1 MAESKQARKT
11 PLTTIA
17 LSQEMADK
25 LDKLLKEQYQ
35 GMKRKEFLEGAIEY
49 FERTG
54 YPLHVDQI
62 DYTPLEQL
70 TGRLEESAAKIEEE
84 NAIRQRL
91 LTLFEDIKNKQLAL
105 PSGEMVQKVHTD
117 NASLQAE
124 LTLTKQ
130 KLKSAIIELE
140 RCSSGLFTKPNKA
153 VIEDLKL

>member
-54 YPLHVDQI
+54 YPLNVDQI
-62 DYTPLEQL
+62 DLTPLEQL
-70 TGRLEESAAKIEEE
+70 TDRLKVSAERIEEE
-84 NAIRQRL
+84 NVIRQRL
-91 LTLFEDIKNKQLAL
+91 LNMFEDIRSKQLAL
-105 PSGEMVQKVHTD
+105 PSGEMVQQVYTT
-117 NASLQAE
+117 NTSLEAE
-124 LTLTKQ
+124 LALLRK
-130 KLKSAIIELE
+130 KLSFAIAELE
-140 RCSSGLFTKPNKA
+140 RCSSGLFTKPNKSI
-153 VIEDLKL
+153 IEELKS